1 MENTAAEER
10 YNRNIARLEEYLWGE
25 ELRRRELSRES
36 WGHVG
41 GKAWGICRVGSYI
54 VLALGL
60 VITIMYALMCL
71 RHMDYYTLSNVTAPM
86 WETGF
91 TCFFFFFLICIVTYG
106 LAVFLRKKTGAFKVL
121 FWAGL
126 GVMAALLI
134 WLCAGVFSI
143 FEFLQDAGMGFY
155 AVLSVLIAACGMAM
169 YESGVLL
176 AFRRL
181 KAAFWCASLS
191 GAAVTIGLILQMA
204 RGASFEGQNT
214 DAFAIV
220 AVCCYLLL
228 AAGTFILWRIER
240 GDRKDREEML
250 SYTLQRLVREGGKE
264 GLLSQEEYSGLIE
277 SFFADLKEQEEARRK
292 SRKRR

>member
-1 MENTAAEER
+1 MDNTAAQER
-10 YNRNIARLEEYLWGE
+10 YNRNIARLEEYLWQE

-41 GKAWGICRVGSYI
+41 GKTWGICRAGSYI

-91 TCFFFFFLICIVTYG
+91 TCFFFYFLICIVTYG
-106 LAVFLRKKTGAFKVL
+106 LAIVLRKKAAAFKVL

-126 GVMAALLI
+126 GVMGALFV
-134 WLCAGVFSI
+134 WLCVGVFSI
-143 FEFLQDAGMGFY
+143 FGFLQDAGMGLY
-155 AVLSVLIAACGMAM
+155 AVLSVLITACGMAM
-169 YESGVLL
+169 YESGVLM
-176 AFRRL
+176 AFGRL

-191 GAAVTIGLILQMA
+191 GAAVTIGLLIQMA
-204 RGASFEGQNT
+204 RDASFEGQNT

-250 SYTLQRLVREGGKE
+250 SYTLQRLAREGGKE

-277 SFFADLKEQEEARRK
+277 SFFTALKEQEEARK
-292 SRKRR
+292 NSRKRR